1 MLTQI
6 NGRKSMSNTFCML
19 AWKHLQINPEGTA
32 KICCRASGSITDS
45 DGRPYSLYEHSVKDI
60 WNSEYMQNVRTAMVS
75 GEQVSACQG
84 CYADEARIGGSYR
97 TQSNGKWL
105 ETFSTTIDEEKER
118 AIAASFV
125 ESNLPVYIQFNLGNL
140 CNLKCRMCNSSYSS
154 QIEQDPVH
162 SKWSPHLEFQQ
173 AGLLSWSGDTVVIG
187 PNPLKGVQYRGFRD
201 FIMFEGRPL
210 RWTEGDGCIDLAL
223 QAGTKLRSMVLKLWH
238 FSGHDGWLKVMV
250 NDATIFDGIPP
261 RGMWVQ
267 EFDLSSLSVKQKLQI
282 RIVSPT
288 FSTPQDSNLGVAIE
302 EIKLCREY
310 DHKKGK
316 KSPNL
321 VFSRFSND
329 LPWFEEDSIIFE
341 EFLGQ
346 SETLKEIYFTG
357 GEPLINPKV
366 EEIID
371 FLIEKGVEKNIT
383 LQFNSNCTTVKD
395 DFLTKLS
402 KFRQIDFALS
412 LDGMGA
418 DYEYIRYPSRW
429 SNVSKNILK
438 LKKLPNANLTA
449 VPMVQIYNVLNMVNF
464 CRFCDDLEVKLA
476 LMLLDAPVQ
485 LSVLVMPPKARQ
497 LAASRLREYANN
509 DCFSHNQA
517 NVMAMVEYLELGP
530 DHCNIE
536 TFKSFM
542 LFTNDLDASR
552 GQSFQDTHPRLASFF
567 EEASFA
573 WSSEILYA
581 DKVPQE
587 INGKA

>member
-1 MLTQI
+1 MIGI
-6 NGRKSMSNTFCML
+6 NRIKSMSKTFCML
-19 AWKHLQINPEGTA
+19 AWKHLQMNPEGTA

-45 DGRPYSLYEHSVKDI
+45 DGTPYSLYEHSVKDI
-60 WNSEYMQNVRTAMVS
+60 WNSEYMQNVRRAMVS

-84 CYADEARIGGSYR
+84 CYADEASSGCSYR
-97 TQSNGKWL
+97 TQSNAKWL
-105 ETFSTTIDEEKER
+105 ETFSTTIDVEKER

-162 SKWSPHLEFQQ
+162 SRWAPHLEFQR
-173 AGLLSWSGDTVVIG
+173 AGLLSWTDDTVVIA
-187 PNPLKGVQYRGFRD
+187 PHPLKGVQYRGFRD
-201 FIMFEGRPL
+201 FVMLEGLPL
-210 RWTEGDGCIDLAL
+210 RWTEGDGCIELKL
-223 QAGTKLRSMVLKLWH
+223 QAGTKLRSMILKLWP
-238 FSGHDGWLKVMV
+238 FSGPDGSLKVIV
-250 NDATIFDGIPP
+250 NDATVFDGIPP
-261 RGMWVQ
+261 RGRWVQ
-267 EFDLSSLSVKQKLQI
+267 EFDLTSLSLKEQLQI
-282 RIVSPT
+282 RIVSQT
-288 FSTPQDSNLGVAIE
+288 FSTPQDSNLGVAVE

-310 DHKKGK
+310 DERKGK

-321 VFSRFSND
+321 VFSRFSD
-329 LPWFEEDSIIFE
+329 DIPWFEDDSLIFE

-346 SETLKEIYFTG
+346 PDALKEIYFTG

-412 LDGMGA
+412 TDGMGA

-429 SNVSKNILK
+429 SNVSKNVLK
-438 LKKLPNANLTA
+438 LKKNLPNANLTA
-449 VPMVQIYNVLNMVNF
+449 VPMVQIYNVLNMVDF
-464 CRFCDDLEVKLA
+464 CRFCDDREIKFA
-476 LMLLDAPVQ
+476 LMILDAPVQ

-497 LAASRLREYANN
+497 LAVSRLREYAGN
-509 DCFSHNQA
+509 DCFSHNKA
-517 NVMAMVEYLELGP
+517 NVLGIANYLELGA

-552 GQSFQDTHPRLASFF
+552 GQNFQDTYPRLASFF
-567 EEASFA
+567 EEAGFT
-573 WSSEILYA
+573 WFSEKLYSE
-581 DKVPQE
+581 KVPQE
-587 INGKA
+587 IS